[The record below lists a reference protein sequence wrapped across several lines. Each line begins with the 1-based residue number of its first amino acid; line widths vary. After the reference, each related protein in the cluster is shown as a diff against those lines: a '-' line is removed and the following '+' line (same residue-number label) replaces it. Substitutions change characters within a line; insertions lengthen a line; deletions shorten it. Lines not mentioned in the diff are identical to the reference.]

1 MTLPLFPLATVLF
14 PGGLLPLRVFEQRY
28 IELAKR
34 SIRDDSP
41 FGVCLIGEGA
51 EVMGPGRPPP
61 KFEAIGTLARITDFD
76 MPESGILH
84 LRTRGETR
92 FRVLAHRVEPNGL
105 VVADAVPIDAE
116 PALPLPADASAARA
130 AGRADREPGRR
141 GELPGPAPPRRRVVG
156 RLPPRRGAAAAARRS
171 GSACWRSTT
180 PACGCRCC
188 AASCSSR
195 DSFPDRRGSSRYNS
209 TVRHTHDRNH
219 HGWPQQVG
227 EHQAQEGR
235 DRRQARQDLHPPD
248 QGNHR
253 RRAPGR
259 RRPVDE
265 SAPAA
270 RRRQGVRQQHAQ
282 GHDRAR
288 GQARRRRAR
297 GRQLR
302 GRSATRA
309 TASTARR

>member
-41 FGVCLIGEGA
+41 FGVCLIDEGA

-116 PALPLPADASAARA
+116 PALPLPADGAPLARLV
-130 AGRADREPGRR
+130 
-141 GELPGPAPPRRRVVG
+141 ELIANRVGAENFPSPHRLDESWVG
-156 RLPPRRGAAAAARRS
+156 YRLAEALPLPPGI
-171 GSACWRSTT
+171 
-180 PACGCRCC
+180 
-188 AASCSSR
+188 
-195 DSFPDRRGSSRYNS
+195 
-209 TVRHTHDRNH
+209 
-219 HGWPQQVG
+219 
-227 EHQAQEGR
+227 
-235 DRRQARQDLHPPD
+235 RQRMLEINDA
-248 QGNHR
+248 
-253 RRAPGR
+253 
-259 RRPVDE
+259 
-265 SAPAA
+265 
-270 RRRQGVRQQHAQ
+270 GVRLQVLRRFLQQQ
-282 GHDRAR
+282 G
-288 GQARRRRAR
+288 
-297 GRQLR
+297 LVP
-302 GRSATRA
+302 
-309 TASTARR
+309 